1 MILHVRGGS
10 FEEEFRC
17 LKYDTNQVIRQL
29 AESGLS
35 EYAPIWSAV
44 TQQLL
49 IGDAVAHGTVL
60 ERAMELCRLATG
72 NCRWTDVPE
81 EYMVQAF
88 EELIGH

>member
-44 TQQLL
+44 TRQLL
-49 IGDAVAHGTVL
+49 IGGAVAHGTVL
-60 ERAMELCRLATG
+60 ERAMGLAFAEHLDDQPG
-72 NCRWTDVPE
+72 VHQHP
-81 EYMVQAF
+81 VAH
-88 EELIGH
+88 LG

>member
-29 AESGLS
+29 EESGLS

-44 TQQLL
+44 TRQLL
-49 IGDAVAHGTVL
+49 IGGAGHRRLPLAGRAGRIHGAGL
-60 ERAMELCRLATG
+60 
-72 NCRWTDVPE
+72 
-81 EYMVQAF
+81 
-88 EELIGH
+88 